1 MEPIKHEQRVEIKKR
16 AKDVVRSHFILL
28 VIICLVVSYYGTDLN
43 FVTDNVDTLWK
54 LVTGQ
59 PIEFG
64 DDSLKIDKSKTSDK
78 VLQDLIDDNY
88 KAGKTHVAIQL
99 EEYRQ
104 EKLTNDVKSR
114 KNGIFAAVANNISS
128 GNLYMII
135 FEGLHSVIHSTRVTS
150 AIIVFFSMMAA
161 IALWIFI
168 KNMLGA
174 IMRRVFLEARLY

>member
-1 MEPIKHEQRVEIKKR
+1 MEKIKHEQRVEIKKR

-88 KAGKTHVAIQL
+88 KAGKTHAAIQL

-104 EKLTNDVKSR
+104 ENRSGRR
-114 KNGIFAAVANNISS
+114 KCPGVCFAFPGCRSFLFNC
-128 GNLYMII
+128 
-135 FEGLHSVIHSTRVTS
+135 
-150 AIIVFFSMMAA
+150 
-161 IALWIFI
+161 
-168 KNMLGA
+168 LGQES
-174 IMRRVFLEARLY
+174 FWQYYN

>member
-1 MEPIKHEQRVEIKKR
+1 MEKIKHEQRVEIKKR

-88 KAGKTHVAIQL
+88 KIHIPKHKSKELIYSVNHQTRYIRGK
-99 EEYRQ
+99 
-104 EKLTNDVKSR
+104 K
-114 KNGIFAAVANNISS
+114 
-128 GNLYMII
+128 
-135 FEGLHSVIHSTRVTS
+135 
-150 AIIVFFSMMAA
+150 
-161 IALWIFI
+161 
-168 KNMLGA
+168 
-174 IMRRVFLEARLY
+174 